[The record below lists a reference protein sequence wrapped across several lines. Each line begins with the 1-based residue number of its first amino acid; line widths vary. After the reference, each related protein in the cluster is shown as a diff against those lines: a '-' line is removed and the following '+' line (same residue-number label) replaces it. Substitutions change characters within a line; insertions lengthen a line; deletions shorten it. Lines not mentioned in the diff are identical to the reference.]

1 MSRPRAEALDRQVAD
16 PSFDAIRYDVSDRIA
31 TITLDR
37 PDALNSLTVPLKR
50 ELLTALG
57 AAARDPDVRA
67 VILTGAG
74 RAFCAGQDLR
84 ERLEPDA
91 APLAIEVRERYNPI
105 VRAMVELDK
114 PIIGAINGVAA
125 GAGASLAFACDLRIA
140 SDDASFV
147 LGFGR
152 VGLVPDSGAT
162 WFLPRLVGGSKA
174 AELALT
180 NEPLT
185 AAAAERL
192 GLVGRVVP
200 AAELQAAAGE
210 IAARLAVSAP
220 RALALTKRA
229 LRRALESSLE
239 ETLEYE
245 ADLQGVAGRTRD
257 HAEGIAAF
265 IEKRQ
270 PKFEGE

>member
-1 MSRPRAEALDRQVAD
+1 VSRPRAEALDRQVAD

-180 NEPLT
+180 NAPLT